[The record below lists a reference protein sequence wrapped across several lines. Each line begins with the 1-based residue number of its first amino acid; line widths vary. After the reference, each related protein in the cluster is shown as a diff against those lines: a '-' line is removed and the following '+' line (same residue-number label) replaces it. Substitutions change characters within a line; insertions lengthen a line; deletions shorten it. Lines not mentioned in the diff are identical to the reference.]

1 MLKERR
7 RKGKPRTSESRSESG
22 SVSRPSADRCS
33 MLSAIAARRAR
44 LHKSPPSLKP
54 SSKRRHT
61 PAGPNSSTKKARKDA
76 SKSHSEQKNVIT
88 TTVSRQEGNISVDY
102 SDDMSIT
109 LDQQDTTLIPHER
122 PLEPVL
128 RGRTKAYSPSRPVA
142 DFSDD
147 ESDASEQPLTD
158 LSQLFSYNRPL
169 TNEEP
174 QILSTYRP
182 ADGRNIF
189 PLSLDEGSALG
200 LSGPAIAL
208 VLSPSATVSF
218 VGAYQLRVLRGSV
231 SLLGTMIQP
240 SRVLHRVFAPQSS
253 PIPAIKALVTH
264 GGSSKSLYD
273 IPALITGTIDEG
285 DAIIV
290 LQELRTGIEG
300 LGRVMRTFEGVFRQT
315 HSEGVFD
322 IPLGGVHLVWHSF
335 FEGAPFAHTE
345 SQVSQLVRG
354 MRAFQIPPSWEAAF
368 SASSSFPADET
379 TGLLTPHV
387 LLVKGQKNSGKSTF
401 ARMLANR
408 LSSRYAA
415 ENHRGPHAHQLV
427 SRYRRVAFLE
437 CDLGQS
443 EFTPGGMVALSI
455 IERPVFGPP
464 FTHPTLPHQA
474 HYIGAHNPRSSPSR
488 YLRAIQ
494 ALVDVYRLDLQFA
507 TSLVD
512 IEDGKEDDRI
522 ADVIPLVINTM
533 GWTKGLG
540 TDLARRIEE
549 LVQPSYI
556 FSFEASPSSN
566 AVEPGGPLVH
576 TLEPITPPQRFTP
589 SDHRALSLLSY
600 FHAVFLDPMHPTP
613 LGQTAASRWNT
624 DLPLCAQPPYEITSS
639 LALDRI
645 VLAGA
650 GAEDVVRTELGRVLS
665 GALVALVS
673 AQPPPE
679 EIEELYTPGSLPPDP
694 ASSNCVGL
702 ALVRGVSNDGSKLQ
716 LLTPVP
722 PERLV
727 DVRILVMGELQL
739 PVWGWLD
746 FRTAEG
752 RANPGVDVPF
762 LRWGRSA
769 GAGSER
775 RRVRRNIMRRAQ
787 M

>member
-1 MLKERR
+1 
-7 RKGKPRTSESRSESG
+7 
-22 SVSRPSADRCS
+22 

-61 PAGPNSSTKKARKDA
+61 PAGPNSSTKKARKDT
-76 SKSHSEQKNVIT
+76 SKLHSEQKNVIT
-88 TTVSRQEGNISVDY
+88 TTVSREEGNISVDY

-128 RGRTKAYSPSRPVA
+128 RGHTKAYSPSRPVA

-158 LSQLFSYNRPL
+158 LSQLFSYNRLL

-189 PLSLDEGSALG
+189 SLSLDEGSALG

-208 VLSPSATVSF
+208 VLSPLATVSF
-218 VGAYQLRVLRGSV
+218 VGAYRLRVLRGSV
-231 SLLGTMIQP
+231 SLLGTRIQP

-273 IPALITGTIDEG
+273 IPAQITGTIDEG

-322 IPLGGVHLVWHSF
+322 MPLGGVHLLWHSF

-401 ARMLANR
+401 ARMVTNR
-408 LSSRYAA
+408 LS
-415 ENHRGPHAHQLV
+415 

-488 YLRAIQ
+488 YLCAIQ

-512 IEDGKEDDRI
+512 IEDGEEDDRI

-556 FSFEASPSSN
+556 FSFEPPRQWA
-566 AVEPGGPLVH
+566 AVH

-600 FHAVFLDPMHPTP
+600 FHAVFLDTMHPTP

-624 DLPLCAQPPYEITSS
+624 DLPLCAQPPYEITSN

-645 VLAGA
+645 VLVGA

-673 AQPPPE
+673 VQPPPE

-694 ASSNCVGL
+694 ASSNCIGL

-787 M
+787 I